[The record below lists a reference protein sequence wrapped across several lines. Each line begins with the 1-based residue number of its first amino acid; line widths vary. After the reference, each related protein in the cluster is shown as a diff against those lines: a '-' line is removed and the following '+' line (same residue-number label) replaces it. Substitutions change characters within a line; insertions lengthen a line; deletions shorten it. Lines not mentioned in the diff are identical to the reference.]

1 MRSLRGLAAL
11 ALTLLGLAV
20 GVPSASAID
29 PFPITGIQTLSSPH
43 FVIHYNRNDQDTT
56 CGDAISQAQAGNIAG
71 MLERAYALYS
81 SWGYPAPVDDGDGHV
96 DVSIDDF
103 SAACISY
110 GGVGALAP
118 LDQWDAVISPVA
130 PAGAG
135 DIHLAWTSDSP
146 LSYRIV
152 AHELFHLVEN
162 AITPTA
168 DPWLQEGSAE
178 WAAAR
183 ATIADGGVAQSAGG
197 SLDCVGAQCGDTK
210 AEQNGYPSWMLFE
223 YLTERYHDDSRVRA
237 VWNQA
242 AANPGAPATTDLA
255 AVLDVPLGTFFN
267 DFATARL
274 TGGFTFAPL
283 SGGLP
288 QPAAAIPVAP
298 ENGPLSAGYVSVN
311 HLAAQYIALTHGSS
325 DGPCY
330 EAWLMINVAIPAGVE
345 SRPAYWAGTL
355 GAAAQLLTVSG
366 SNASITVPWNTCED
380 SPDAYLSVP
389 NDTLSLDG
397 REFVITGS
405 VTVDRTKPTA
415 ASSPPPGTYVIGSS
429 IAVPASDP
437 APSLRVYAPE
447 VLRVSATTRLL
458 RFVVFS
464 SGDGKLAA
472 VLGSTSLGAS
482 TLRGGNNDVRFVLPP
497 ALFKSLRTKSASNLL
512 QLTSLSPSGTK
523 GTTFTRNVIVQ
534 TPKAKPKKKPKKKH

>member
-1 MRSLRGLAAL
+1 M
-11 ALTLLGLAV
+11 V
-20 GVPSASAID
+20 
-29 PFPITGIQTLSSPH
+29 H
-43 FVIHYNRNDQDTT
+43 FNRDDLNTT
-56 CGDAISQAQAGNIAG
+56 CGNAITQQTDRRHPGHVRADVRAGTRAG
-71 MLERAYALYS
+71 DI
-81 SWGYPAPVDDGDGHV
+81 PPPVDDGDGHV
-96 DVSIDDF
+96 DVSVDDF
-103 SAACISY
+103 EAACVSY
-110 GGVGALAP
+110 GGIGAPAP
-118 LDQWDAVISPVA
+118 LEQWDAVISPVA

-135 DIHLAWTSDSP
+135 DIHLKWAKGTL

-178 WAAAR
+178 WAASR
-183 ATIADGGVAQSAGG
+183 ATLAAGGVVGSGG
-197 SLDCVGAQCGDTK
+197 SLDCMGSQCGDDK
-210 AEQNGYPSWMLFE
+210 AAKNGYPSWMLFE
-223 YLTERYHDDSRVRA
+223 YLTERYHDDSKVKA
-237 VWNQA
+237 VWDQA
-242 AANPGAPATTDLA
+242 AANPGALATTDLA

-283 SGGLP
+283 AGGLP
-288 QPAAAIPVAP
+288 KPAASIPVATV
-298 ENGPLSAGYVSVN
+298 NGPLSAGYVSVN

-330 EAWLMINVAIPAGVE
+330 EALLTISVAIPASVE
-345 SRPAYWAGTL
+345 SRPAYWAGTV
-355 GAAAQLLTVSG
+355 GATAQMLSVSG

-389 NDTLSLDG
+389 NDTLNLDG
-397 REFVITGS
+397 RQFVITGS
-405 VTVDRTKPTA
+405 VAVDRTKPTA
-415 ASSPPPGTYVIGSS
+415 ASNPPPGTYVIGSS
-429 IAVPASDP
+429 IQVPASDP
-437 APSLRVYAPE
+437 APSLRVYTPE
-447 VLRVSATTRLL
+447 VLRVSTATRLL

-472 VLGSTSLGAS
+472 VLGVTPLGAS
-482 TLRGGNNDVRFVLPP
+482 PLRGGNNDVRFVLPP
-497 ALFKSLRTKSASNLL
+497 TLFKSLRTKSASNLL

-534 TPKAKPKKKPKKKH
+534 APKAKPKKKPKKKH